1 MDSGVTKMDRAVL
14 RALETNGPL
23 HVTEIATRIDGHPI
37 TVDQA
42 CARLHDDGFIT
53 PIGGGRY
60 RLTEEG
66 SAQIDDD
73 ESEFPREQP
82 WRKLFDET

>member
-1 MDSGVTKMDRAVL
+1 MDHAVL
-14 RALETNGPL
+14 RALETDGPL
-23 HVTEIATRIDGHPI
+23 HVMEIATRIEGHPI

-42 CARLHDDGFIT
+42 CARLHDDGFIS

-66 SAQIDDD
+66 SAQLND
-73 ESEFPREQP
+73 ESELSRERP
-82 WRKLFDET
+82 WRKLFDEA